1 MEVGRGERGRRRG
14 EWERGERGKRVGER
28 GREEGGWEESKDILP
43 RISSVEEL
51 SNTIM

>member
-1 MEVGRGERGRRRG
+1 MGERGEG
-14 EWERGERGKRVGER
+14 EEGGR